1 MKSFVGEALKML
13 GGKVQESTGEQLF
26 VSATKDSQAEAVL
39 GEGTEHLLDFSMTTA
54 GSNVLAVVPGS
65 RILDDLNAELSK
77 VGSARHGLLPGSM
90 KIKRSDLKNMC
101 QVFVGEVSK
110 FSVRSSWKTTVRS
123 HYKITTVW
131 DELVEELLCI
141 EIPFKGLPRQVK
153 GSSGLAKTMHWAD
166 RPPMKLYK
174 FKEML
179 DRGTAL
185 AERIAIDRAEDF
197 RKDSLKRLYSTLERL
212 KCYYQQVKE
221 ESVQTNDENEESVAE
236 IEYQRRKTEEVQ
248 QASVRVKVEI
258 VAVETI
264 SVPVKQ
270 LTWQLKNNHGFR
282 EVCAVFNCF
291 DGKMVEPVKCEVC
304 RAEIQSCG
312 VAGVNV
318 VICSN
323 CYAQCNICGAEEV
336 ALNAKE
342 EFVCMKCNR
351 QVCAAHSTICSSCR
365 EKRVCDE
372 HILVCVAGCKVCH
385 NCTSHCIECR
395 SDVVWCSDHVL
406 VNSYGDVTCREHAVY
421 CIGCH
426 EPYPSQ
432 KTETCGLCGQIVCF
446 NCRKACCD
454 CEQFFCLNHIKERR
468 CLKCTER
475 SRERERVQMKL
486 F

>member
-1 MKSFVGEALKML
+1 MKTFVGEALKML
-13 GGKVQESTGEQLF
+13 GGEVRESTGEQLF
-26 VSATKDSQAEAVL
+26 VSTAKDSQAEAVL
-39 GEGTEHLLDFSMTTA
+39 GEGMEHLLEFSMNTPDPR
-54 GSNVLAVVPGS
+54 GLPVVPGS

-77 VGSARHGLLPGSM
+77 TGSARHGLLPDSV
-90 KIKRSDLKNMC
+90 KIKRRDLKNMC

-123 HYKITTVW
+123 HFKITTVW

-153 GSSGLAKTMHWAD
+153 GSSGLVKTMHWAD
-166 RPPMKLYK
+166 RPPIKLYK

-179 DRGTAL
+179 DRGAAL

-212 KCYYQQVKE
+212 KCYYQLVKE
-221 ESVQTNDENEESVAE
+221 ESVQTDDENGESVAE

-248 QASVRVKVEI
+248 QAGVRVKVEI

-270 LTWQLKNNHGFR
+270 LTWQLKHNHGFR

-291 DGKMVEPVKCEVC
+291 DGEMVEPVKCEVC
-304 RAEIQSCG
+304 GAEIQSFG
-312 VAGVNV
+312 VARVNAV
-318 VICSN
+318 VCSN
-323 CYAQCNICGAEEV
+323 CYAQCNICGAEV
-336 ALNAKE
+336 VSLNAKE
-342 EFVCMKCNR
+342 GFVCMKCSR
-351 QVCAAHSTICSSCR
+351 QLCEVHSTICSSCR

-372 HILVCVAGCKVCH
+372 HVLICVAGCSVCH
-385 NCTSHCIECR
+385 SCARHCIECG
-395 SDVVWCSDHVL
+395 SDAVWCEDHSL
-406 VNSYGDVTCREHAVY
+406 ANSNGDVTCREHAAY

-432 KTETCGLCGQIVCF
+432 KTETCRLCGQTVCF
-446 NCRKACCD
+446 NCRKVCCD

-475 SRERERVQMKL
+475 SREKGRVQMKL